1 MHAKVVDITDEQ
13 MLQSCARQE
22 RQGQKQL
29 YEKYYASMV
38 WVCFR
43 YVKDKDQSE
52 DLVHEGFIKVFRNIE
67 RFRNQGSLE
76 GWVKRIMI
84 NVCLDYLRKQGRWQD
99 ELPLMYAESEAVP
112 AQAVNDLQAEYIFEC
127 IQQLPPLLRSVFNL
141 NVVEGYPHKEIGK
154 MLDLKESTS
163 RAYLSEAKKQLR
175 LVLQHYRTDQKQF
188 QSNG

>member
-13 MLQSCARQE
+13 MLQACARQE
-22 RQGQKQL
+22 RQGQRQL

-38 WVCFR
+38 WVCYR

-52 DLVHEGFIKVFRNIE
+52 DLAHEGFIKVFRNIE

-76 GWVKRIMI
+76 GWIKRIMI
-84 NVCLDYLRKQGRWQD
+84 NVCLDYLRKQGRWQE

-175 LVLQHYRTDQKQF
+175 KVLQHYRTDQKQF

>member
-13 MLQSCARQE
+13 MLKSCTRQE

-99 ELPLMYAESEAVP
+99 ELPLVYAESEAVP

-175 LVLQHYRTDQKQF
+175 KVLQHYRTDQKQF

>member
-1 MHAKVVDITDEQ
+1 MHAKVVDITDEE
-13 MLQSCARQE
+13 MLKACSRQD

-76 GWVKRIMI
+76 GWIKRIMI

-175 LVLQHYRTDQKQF
+175 KVLQHYRTDHKQF

>member
-99 ELPLMYAESEAVP
+99 ELPLVYAESEAVP

-175 LVLQHYRTDQKQF
+175 KVLQHYRTDQKQF